1 MKFKKIYIE
10 ITNCC
15 NFNCSFCLSTKREKR
30 FLSVDEFDYITNEVK
45 KYSDYIYLH
54 VLGEP
59 MLHPHFFELLRIAK
73 NKGLNINL
81 TTNGS
86 LIKKYADIFPEG
98 VLRQCNISLH
108 SLPDNLERK
117 DWDEYFSSVF
127 SFAKKHS
134 ENTYFSFR
142 LWNAGAEDADE
153 FNFLCLKKINAEWD
167 SELDCSVFSNRNT
180 KIAPHIFLQNSARFS
195 WPNQKEL
202 SVERIVGKRCYGL
215 HDHIAILSDG
225 SVVPCCLDGAAYM
238 KLGNI
243 FETSI
248 EEILKNEE
256 SVRIKNALANGIS
269 PTEACKN
276 CGFVMP

>member
-10 ITNCC
+10 ITNSC
-15 NFNCSFCLSTKREKR
+15 NFNCSFCLSTNRDKR
-30 FLSVDEFDYITNEVK
+30 FLSVEEFDYITTEVK

-59 MLHPHFFELLRIAK
+59 MLHPHFFELLDIAK
-73 NKGLNINL
+73 RKDLFINL

-86 LIKKYADIFPEG
+86 LIKKYSDVFPLG
-98 VLRQCNISLH
+98 VIRQCNISLH
-108 SLPDNLERK
+108 SLSDNLETNK
-117 DWDEYFSSVF
+117 WDDYFSSVF
-127 SFAKKHS
+127 SFSRKHS
-134 ENTYFSFR
+134 DYTYFSFR
-142 LWNAGAEDADE
+142 LWNAGAEEADG
-153 FNFLCLKKINAEWD
+153 FNSLCLLKINEEWGID
-167 SELDCSVFSNRNT
+167 LDNSVFSNRNT

-195 WPNQKEL
+195 WPNQKDL
-202 SVERIVGKRCYGL
+202 QVERKTGKRCYGL

-243 FETSI
+243 FESSI
-248 EEILKNEE
+248 EDILNKEE
-256 SVRIKNALANGIS
+256 SQRIKNALASGIS
-269 PTEACKN
+269 PTNACKN